1 MDAAKVDVG
10 RDLPDFHGAQE
21 MFRAC
26 LDEGPIEDF
35 GERLV
40 LRRDAPAALGLAVLE
55 LDNLLED
62 VLPSPGGCLGVGG
75 HQVGAAIWRFTKGT
89 AWASLRPWSRRAAS
103 ALFLVPRDC

>member
-35 GERLV
+35 GGRLV

-55 LDNLLED
+55 LDNLVEN
-62 VLPSPGGCLGVGG
+62 VPQVR
-75 HQVGAAIWRFTKGT
+75 VGALGSAAIK
-89 AWASLRPWSRRAAS
+89 
-103 ALFLVPRDC
+103 